1 MERQREASGTLG
13 SRPINA
19 SVSDKRKGEVA
30 LPLPPLCRGLWQ
42 GHSIGGSNATKSTF
56 NNAAPAHLF
65 INAVRFAGSYVQQLL
80 HAKTQLAGLADH
92 SRTENIMEMKPAQ
105 KIQYRHKLTGDD
117 VRDWA
122 PLTWRGFWLPVIL
135 LMVVTVV
142 LLVADSLCN

>member
-1 MERQREASGTLG
+1 M
-13 SRPINA
+13 
-19 SVSDKRKGEVA
+19 D
-30 LPLPPLCRGLWQ
+30 
-42 GHSIGGSNATKSTF
+42 SIGGSNATKSTF

-80 HAKTQLAGLADH
+80 HAETQLAGLAHH

-122 PLTWRGFWLPVIL
+122 PLTWRGFWLPAIL
-135 LMVVTVV
+135 LLVMTVV

>member
-1 MERQREASGTLG
+1 
-13 SRPINA
+13 
-19 SVSDKRKGEVA
+19 
-30 LPLPPLCRGLWQ
+30 
-42 GHSIGGSNATKSTF
+42 
-56 NNAAPAHLF
+56 
-65 INAVRFAGSYVQQLL
+65 
-80 HAKTQLAGLADH
+80 
-92 SRTENIMEMKPAQ
+92 MEMKPAQ